1 MMMQRAMERSMV
13 KKRIAVSGKRQI
25 TIPMEFFT
33 QLGIDKEVECYVH
46 NGSMV
51 IKPAATESGG
61 EFAEEILADLI
72 AQGLQGDAL
81 MTRFKE
87 INRAMRP
94 AAKRMMEEADDIAS
108 GKIASATMEQVFGR
122 ED

>member
-1 MMMQRAMERSMV
+1 MMMQRAMERTMER
-13 KKRIAVSGKRQI
+13 KRIAVSGKRQI

-33 QLGIDKEVECYVH
+33 QLGIDKEVECYVR
-46 NGSMV
+46 NGSMI

-61 EFAEEILADLI
+61 EFAEQILADLI

-81 MTRFKE
+81 MARFKE
-87 INRAMRP
+87 MNRAMRP
-94 AAKRMMEEADDIAS
+94 AIERLIEEADDIAS
-108 GKIASATMEQVFGR
+108 GKIASATMDQVFGG

>member
-1 MMMQRAMERSMV
+1 MV

>member
-1 MMMQRAMERSMV
+1 MER
-13 KKRIAVSGKRQI
+13 KRIAVSGKRQI

-33 QLGIDKEVECYVH
+33 QLGIDKEVECYVR
-46 NGSMV
+46 NGSMI

-61 EFAEEILADLI
+61 EFAEQILADLI

-81 MTRFKE
+81 MARFKE
-87 INRAMRP
+87 MNRAMRP
-94 AAKRMMEEADDIAS
+94 AIERLIEEADDIAS
-108 GKIASATMEQVFGR
+108 GKIASATMDQVFGG